1 MAQITSALPG
11 LEHFDCEGEPVSV
24 GIRWEKWKRALE
36 IYFLAANIDTGAK
49 KRATLLHIGGLGLQ
63 EVYYNLPGAH
73 VDEIENVD
81 VYKVAIEKLDQYFSP
96 KQSRYFER
104 YMFRLMKQEEGER
117 FEAFLLRLRNQADK
131 CQYADKEEN
140 LIDQIVEKS
149 RSAELRKKILSAGD
163 SVTLQQV
170 ITIAITL
177 ETVNRQLDTFDKPGS
192 SKISD
197 PIKSDIN
204 KLDTRK
210 STRTNQS
217 FSKTCYRCGSSKH
230 LSFDDKCPAREK
242 KCARCGIIGHYK
254 DYCKTKLQKRK
265 IQSKNDEQTDRTKRQ
280 RIDKSYKNTEEV
292 DYIFHLDEDET
303 VKCKVGGVVIEMLID
318 SGSKCNII
326 TDRTWEYLKNHKVK
340 VTNQINNP
348 DKILLPYGSQKPLDV
363 LGAFDANITINN
375 VVIKTAT
382 FYVIRNGTRNLLGK
396 VSAIQLNALRIGIP
410 VNNISTF
417 PKFKDVTIQIPI
429 NKEVQ
434 PVIQPYRRIPI
445 PLEEKVNRKLAELKE
460 ADIIEE
466 VKGPSPWVSPM
477 VPVLKDNGDIRIC
490 IDMRRANEAIIR
502 ENHPLPTMDELLP
515 NFRHSKYFSRLD
527 IKNAF
532 HQLEIDESSRYI
544 TTFSTSKGLF
554 RYKRLMFGV
563 SCAPEMFQK
572 VLEKILLGCVGTANF
587 IDDIIIY
594 GSDGYEHDKRLNK
607 VLQVLTDN
615 NVLLN
620 EAKCIYKTNKIEFLG
635 HELTAEG
642 IKPLAKYI
650 QAIRSARRPSTVEEI
665 QSFLGLVNYVG
676 KWIPKL
682 ASLTEPLRQLIRLKL
697 NKSADIKKYWTNIQE
712 RSFGSLKQQLVEIK
726 TLGYYNPADKTQVI
740 ADASP
745 VGLGAVLIQIDS
757 KGPRVIAFGNKS
769 LTDCEKRYCQTEK
782 EALALV
788 WAVEHFKIYLLGKE
802 FDLIS
807 DHKPLEIIFGPRS
820 KPCARIERWVLR
832 MQAYKYK
839 VVYRPG
845 KDNIADS
852 ISRLCQS
859 NQPVPFDSENYINSI
874 IEYSRPV
881 AVPLNEIDSA
891 SALDV
896 EITALKNGVFDNKW
910 DESVNAYKPFQTE
923 ICFQG
928 NIALRGNKLIVP
940 KKLRARVLEAAHQ
953 GHPGIVAMKT
963 RLRTKVWWPKIDRD
977 AENRV
982 KACKG
987 CTLVSAPNPPHP
999 IKRRALPAEPWVD
1012 VAIDFLGPLPSNDYL
1027 LVIVDYFSRY
1037 KEIKIMKNITATG
1050 TISVLK
1056 EIFSRLGY
1064 PTTLTCDN
1072 GNQFTSENFKEFCN
1086 ECGITINYSIPYFPQ
1101 MNGEVERQNK
1111 DILKRLRISQLEKKD
1126 WKEELF
1132 EYMIMY
1138 NSTPHTTT
1146 GKTPAELFF
1155 RRQFRDKI
1163 PGAADIEHKIEDSE
1177 VRDRDKEKKDKGKEY
1192 VNMKR
1197 KAVDSNLEIGEKV
1210 YIKNMTKE
1218 NKLTP
1223 NFNPEAHTVTDVY
1236 GGDVRVRNDLTGK
1249 EYRRNI
1255 IHLKRVENNNW
1266 KIVNNQDENSETNPE
1281 VEN

>member
-11 LEHFDCEGEPVSV
+11 LEHFDCEGDPVPV
-24 GIRWEKWKRALE
+24 GVRWEKWKRALD
-36 IYFLAANIDTGAK
+36 IYFLAANIDSSGK
-49 KRATLLHIGGLGLQ
+49 KRATLLHIGGLALQ

-73 VDEIENVD
+73 VDEIDNVD
-81 VYKVAIEKLDQYFSP
+81 VYKIAIEKLDGYFSP
-96 KQSRYFER
+96 KQSRYYER
-104 YMFRLMKQEEGER
+104 YIFRLMKQEEGER
-117 FEAFLLRLRNQADK
+117 FETFLVRLRNQADK
-131 CQYADKEEN
+131 CQYAAKDEH
-140 LIDQIVEKS
+140 LIDQIVEKGQ
-149 RSAELRKKILSAGD
+149 SAELRKKILSAGD

-170 ITIAITL
+170 ITIATTL
-177 ETVNRQLDTFDKPGS
+177 ETVNRQLDMFDKPGS
-192 SKISD
+192 SKICD
-197 PIKSDIN
+197 TNKSDIN

-210 STRTNQS
+210 FPSTNQS
-217 FSKTCYRCGSSKH
+217 SSKTCFRCGSS
-230 LSFDDKCPAREK
+230 
-242 KCARCGIIGHYK
+242 
-254 DYCKTKLQKRK
+254 
-265 IQSKNDEQTDRTKRQ
+265 
-280 RIDKSYKNTEEV
+280 
-292 DYIFHLDEDET
+292 
-303 VKCKVGGVVIEMLID
+303 
-318 SGSKCNII
+318 
-326 TDRTWEYLKNHKVK
+326 
-340 VTNQINNP
+340 
-348 DKILLPYGSQKPLDV
+348 
-363 LGAFDANITINN
+363 
-375 VVIKTAT
+375 
-382 FYVIRNGTRNLLGK
+382 K
-396 VSAIQLNALRIGIP
+396 VSAIQLNALRVGIP

-429 NKEVQ
+429 NKEIA

-445 PLEEKVNRKLAELKE
+445 LLEEKVNKKLIELKE

-466 VKGPSPWVSPM
+466 VNGPSAWVSPM
-477 VPVLKDNGDIRIC
+477 VPVLKENGEVRIC

-515 NFRHSKYFSRLD
+515 NFRQAKYFSRLD

-572 VLEKILLGCVGTANF
+572 VLERLLLGCEGTANF

-594 GSDGYEHDKRLNK
+594 GSDEQEHNRRLNK
-607 VLQVLTDN
+607 VLQVLKDN

-620 EAKCIYKTNKIEFLG
+620 EAKCIFKTNRIEFLG

-650 QAIRSARRPSTVEEI
+650 QAIQSARRPSTVEEI

-676 KWIPKL
+676 KWIPNL
-682 ASLTEPLRQLIRLKL
+682 ASFTEPLRQLVRLKL
-697 NKSADIKKYWTNIQE
+697 NKSANIQKFWKSIQDQAFE
-712 RSFGSLKQQLVEIK
+712 SLKQQLSEIK
-726 TLGYYNPADKTQVI
+726 TLGYYNPADKTQII

-745 VGLGAVLIQIDS
+745 VGLGAVLIQIDR

-807 DHKPLEIIFGPRS
+807 DHKPLETTFGPRS

-832 MQAYKYK
+832 LQAYKYK

-845 KDNIADS
+845 KDNIADA
-852 ISRLCQS
+852 ISRLCLS
-859 NQPVPFDSENYINSI
+859 NEPIPFDSENYLNSI

-891 SALDV
+891 SATDV
-896 EITALKNGVFDNKW
+896 EITALKNAVFDNKW
-910 DESVNAYKPFQTE
+910 DESVIAYKPFQTE
-923 ICFQG
+923 ICFHG
-928 NIALRGNKLIVP
+928 NKALRANKLIIP
-940 KKLRARVLEAAHQ
+940 KKLRNRVLEAAHQ

-963 RLRTKVWWPKIDRD
+963 RLRTKIWWPKIDRD

-999 IKRRALPAEPWVD
+999 IKRRVLPVEPWID

-1027 LVIVDYFSRY
+1027 LVLVDYFSRY
-1037 KEIKIMKNITATG
+1037 KEIKVMKNVTAAG
-1050 TISVLK
+1050 TINALK

-1064 PTTLTCDN
+1064 PVTLTCDN
-1072 GNQFTSENFKEFCN
+1072 GNQFTSENFREFCK
-1086 ECGITINYSIPYFPQ
+1086 ECGITINNTIPYFPQ
-1101 MNGEVERQNK
+1101 MNGEVERQNR
-1111 DILKRLRISQLEKKD
+1111 DVLKRLRISQLEKKE
-1126 WKEELF
+1126 WKDDLL

-1163 PGAADIEHKIEDSE
+1163 PIAADIENKITDSE
-1177 VRDRDKEKKDKGKEY
+1177 VRDRDKEIKDKGKEY
-1192 VNMKR
+1192 ADMKR

-1266 KIVNNQDENSETNPE
+1266 KVVDQSENSEMDPE
-1281 VEN
+1281 AEN